1 MRGEVRLSISTL
13 KRQNGGRR
21 AGAEEDLID
30 DGGLLITPP
39 QVLGHVE
46 AKDKLWNEMK
56 RAKTALRRVSYAA
69 NYAIKSPADR
79 CGSRFSRAPVF
90 RTNDF
95 RCVAT
100 IVANACYR
108 QKLFRTNLQQTSE

>member
-46 AKDKLWNEMK
+46 AKDKL
-56 RAKTALRRVSYAA
+56 
-69 NYAIKSPADR
+69 
-79 CGSRFSRAPVF
+79 
-90 RTNDF
+90 
-95 RCVAT
+95 
-100 IVANACYR
+100 
-108 QKLFRTNLQQTSE
+108 